1 MEIIEHKSLHANPE
15 KVYPFSFVGTGG
27 AYFGIAIVNIILKIF
42 TLGLYYPWAK
52 AKELQYLYGATSF
65 DESRFEFHG
74 TGAEMF
80 KGFIKALII
89 FALIIGGFIAA
100 MVMQMPIL
108 GFIWYIGGFMIILPI
123 IIHGSY
129 KYRMSRTSWRGI
141 RFGYRGDRKEF
152 TILFFKELFFTII
165 SLGIYGSWMAI
176 NLRNYVLSNIRFGSA
191 EFKYSGRGG
200 EYFVLNLKGYFL
212 TLITLG
218 IYMFWWQKDLFNY
231 YINNLTLHHK
241 EGKIRLKS
249 TASGGDFFGL
259 IIVNLLIMIFTLGIG
274 YPWILTRTL
283 KFIFSKIE
291 IVGNIDTDQLV
302 QTEKE
307 YTDAT
312 GEDMSDM
319 LDLGFVI

>member
-1 MEIIEHKSLHANPE
+1 MEIIEQKSLHTNPV

-52 AKELQYLYGATSF
+52 AKELQYLYGSTLF

-80 KGFIKALII
+80 KGFIKAILI
-89 FALIIGGFIAA
+89 FAVFAIGFVVGLNFLPVLAI
-100 MVMQMPIL
+100 
-108 GFIWYIGGFMIILPI
+108 IWYIVGIALIVPLA
-123 IIHGSY
+123 IHGSY

-141 RFGYRGDRKEF
+141 RFGYRGNRKEF
-152 TILFFKELFFTII
+152 MLLFFKELFFTII
-165 SLGIYGSWMAI
+165 SLGIYGAWMAI

-200 EYFVLNLKGYFL
+200 EYFVLNIKGYFL

-231 YINNLTLHHK
+231 YIDNLTLHHK
-241 EGKIRLKS
+241 DDKIRLKS

-259 IIVNLLIMIFTLGIG
+259 LVVNLLILIFTLGIG
-274 YPWILTRTL
+274 YPWVLTRTL
-283 KFIFSKIE
+283 KFILSKIE
-291 IVGNIDTDQLV
+291 IIGNVDTDQLV
-302 QTEKE
+302 QTEQE
-307 YTDAT
+307 YNDAT